1 MDLPAASI
9 LFGSGIVGGA
19 LAGLVGGASLITFP
33 ALLAA
38 GLSPVT
44 AAASNLAAIAPA
56 NFIAAWTDRSQTPP
70 VGRAFGGLIV
80 ASVLGAL
87 IGAALLML
95 TPSRAF
101 EILVPVL
108 LGFATVLLAFSRQI
122 SDWIRARALAH
133 GKGDLTMSVTSLPVL
148 LPISVYGGYFGA
160 GVGVIL
166 LGVLSVVTEGDYR
179 SANVIKNLVTGIN
192 TIVAVACF
200 ALFGAVDWPAALAM
214 GAGAL
219 LGGLMGGHL
228 ARVVSP
234 KLMRIAVVVLG
245 AALTAIYAWR
255 YWF

>member
-1 MDLPAASI
+1 MNLLTAAM
-9 LFGSGIVGGA
+9 LFGAGIVGGS

-33 ALLAA
+33 VLLAA

-56 NFIAAWTDRSQTPP
+56 NLIAAWTDRSQMPP
-70 VGRAFGGLIV
+70 VDRAFGGLIL

-101 EILVPVL
+101 EVLVPVL
-108 LGFATVLLAFSRQI
+108 LGFATVLLAFSSQI
-122 SDWIRARALAH
+122 SDWIRARARAR
-133 GKGDLTMSVTSLPVL
+133 GKAALTMSVTSIPMLLPV
-148 LPISVYGGYFGA
+148 SVYGGYFGA
-160 GVGVIL
+160 GVGVML
-166 LGVLSVVTEGDYR
+166 LAVLSVVTAGDYR
-179 SANVIKNLVTGIN
+179 SANVIKNIVTGVN
-192 TIVAVACF
+192 TLVAVACF
-200 ALFGAVDWPAALAM
+200 GAFGAVDWLASLVM

-219 LGGLMGGHL
+219 IGGLLGGHA

-234 KLMRIAVVVLG
+234 ALMRVAVVALG
-245 AALTAIYAWR
+245 ALLTAAYAWR